1 MTQFRF
7 LSYLVPRISQM
18 LGWTVDTNSYVDPL
32 LKQDGIPKV
41 KQDVFLQVGKIQR
54 SLYQPPPYI
63 PSNLSKGGS

>member
-1 MTQFRF
+1 
-7 LSYLVPRISQM
+7 M